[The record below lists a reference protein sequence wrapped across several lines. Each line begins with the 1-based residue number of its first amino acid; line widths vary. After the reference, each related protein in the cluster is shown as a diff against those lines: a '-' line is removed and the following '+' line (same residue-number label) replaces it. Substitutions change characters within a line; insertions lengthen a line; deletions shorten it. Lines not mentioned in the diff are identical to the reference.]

1 MRFQCEHCSGIIAID
16 DSDLGQ
22 YVGCGH
28 CDQPVQ
34 VPAERFGPSVV
45 VNDYII
51 EKLLGRGGMGV
62 VYKAY
67 QMSLDRTVALK
78 IMTISTGQ
86 NQAAITDF
94 IREARAAARVNH
106 PNIVQAYAVGQE
118 EGVYFLAM
126 EMVEG
131 STMKQLLDANQKLPL
146 ELCLDITR
154 QVAEALGHAWT
165 EQKLVHR
172 DIKPDN
178 IMIVGETCVAKLMDL
193 GLSRFA
199 NDILA
204 GNEESDEIMGT
215 PQYISPEQL
224 VGSAMDFRGD
234 QYSLGATLYHC
245 LTGEFPFNGRNA
257 ADIAR
262 KHLQDPLPPPTVH
275 DASIPESVCRLLT
288 KMMAKHPDDRFPDA
302 ASLAREIET
311 IKKNLTASG
320 SQVGKTGSGRIVFK
334 APSKAGAGKSS
345 NGPEKEFVANKTNQ
359 KSEAKANQRPS
370 SSKSTNSNPAAQASR
385 RTSMHPAA
393 PAPQGRAARPQAQ
406 EPNWGLI
413 GMIGM
418 IILGI
423 VIGAIAAMTSKG

>member
-1 MRFQCEHCSGIIAID
+1 
-16 DSDLGQ
+16 
-22 YVGCGH
+22 
-28 CDQPVQ
+28 
-34 VPAERFGPSVV
+34 
-45 VNDYII
+45 
-51 EKLLGRGGMGV
+51 
-62 VYKAY
+62 
-67 QMSLDRTVALK
+67 
-78 IMTISTGQ
+78 
-86 NQAAITDF
+86 
-94 IREARAAARVNH
+94 
-106 PNIVQAYAVGQE
+106 
-118 EGVYFLAM
+118 M

-131 STMKQLLDANQKLPL
+131 MTMKQLLDANNKLPL

-178 IMIVGETCVAKLMDL
+178 IMIVGDTCVAKLMDL

-311 IKKNLTASG
+311 IKKNLTSSG
-320 SQVGKTGSGRIVFK
+320 SQVGKTGSGRIVFTPPRK
-334 APSKAGAGKSS
+334 ANAGKAS
-345 NGPEKEFVANKTNQ
+345 NGPEKEFHATRTTKA
-359 KSEAKANQRPS
+359 EAKANHRPNT
-370 SSKSTNSNPAAQASR
+370 SKSTNSNTAASPSRRTGMHPAAQAP
-385 RTSMHPAA
+385 H
-393 PAPQGRAARPQAQ
+393 GRGPRPQEQ
-406 EPNWGLI
+406 GPNWGLI

-423 VIGAIAAMTSKG
+423 VIGAIAAMASKG

>member
-45 VNDYII
+45 INDYII
-51 EKLLGRGGMGV
+51 EKLLGKGGMGV

-78 IMTISTGQ
+78 IMTISSEQ

-131 STMKQLLDANQKLPL
+131 MTMKQLLDANNKLPL

-178 IMIVGETCVAKLMDL
+178 IMIVGDTCVAKLMDL

-204 GNEESDEIMGT
+204 GNDESDEIMGT

-302 ASLAREIET
+302 ASLAREIDT
-311 IKKNLTASG
+311 IKKNLTSSG
-320 SQVGKTGSGRIVFK
+320 GQVGKTGSGRIVFT
-334 APSKAGAGKSS
+334 APKKQSAGKSS
-345 NGPEKEFVANKTNQ
+345 NGPEKEVVAHKTNQ
-359 KSEAKANQRPS
+359 KPEAKANHRPS
-370 SSKSTNSNPAAQASR
+370 SKSSGSNPTASKATGMHKASAASGLR
-385 RTSMHPAA
+385 PS
-393 PAPQGRAARPQAQ
+393 AARPQEQA
-406 EPNWGLI
+406 PNWGLI

-423 VIGAIAAMTSKG
+423 VIGAIAAMVSQG